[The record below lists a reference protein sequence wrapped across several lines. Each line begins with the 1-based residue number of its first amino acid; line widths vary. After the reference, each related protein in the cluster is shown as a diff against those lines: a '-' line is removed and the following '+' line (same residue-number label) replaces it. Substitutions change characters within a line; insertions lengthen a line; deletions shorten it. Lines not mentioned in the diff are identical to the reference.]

1 MRRTLSALPGVT
13 AIAFRKLSYPNQQVL
28 GQDSVTIPFGSS
40 VVAAVAD
47 GLRSLLQTIE
57 SRLDG
62 FYQLQS

>member
-1 MRRTLSALPGVT
+1 MRRTLPALLGVT
-13 AIAFRKLSYPNQQVL
+13 AIAFRELSYPNQQAL
-28 GQDSVTIPFGSS
+28 GRDSVTIPFSSS

>member
-1 MRRTLSALPGVT
+1 MRWTLPALPGVT
-13 AIAFRKLSYPNQQVL
+13 AIAFRELSYPNQQ
-28 GQDSVTIPFGSS
+28 GWGRDSVTIPFSS
-40 VVAAVAD
+40 LVAAVAD